1 MNAAINLSE
10 EAMNATTMKIFFAAV
25 ALVTAGCAT
34 ETTSYGPLSEPQY
47 AEHQAP
53 AVPYPIPAADPKGT
67 AYVMSF
73 GVEHMPA
80 PTGTQGFYLHLRIAA
95 ENRAD
100 AAVWTVDT
108 RDQVVSLGPAPE
120 HATYADSSAGGSI
133 LTLNQGQHGTL
144 DVFFPLPPQ
153 GNPGK
158 ATLSWQVRRGNEP
171 VTGTT
176 PFELVPNQPPEY
188 VDYQPVGVAVEWWP
202 DWWWGVGFYPW
213 LWGPGWGWGYY
224 PYWGRG
230 HFHGGWGHPHPAGA
244 WRGSAS
250 PSRSFGGGFRGG
262 GRGGHR

>member
-1 MNAAINLSE
+1 
-10 EAMNATTMKIFFAAV
+10 MNATMMKTFFAAV
-25 ALVTAGCAT
+25 ALATAGCAT
-34 ETTSYGPLSEPQY
+34 ETTAYGPASEPQY

-73 GVEHMPA
+73 GAEHMPTPSGA
-80 PTGTQGFYLHLRIAA
+80 QGLYLHLRIAA

-100 AAVWTVDT
+100 AAVWTIDT
-108 RDQVVSLGPAPE
+108 RDQVVSLGAAPVQ
-120 HATYADSSAGGSI
+120 ATYAESSAGGSV
-133 LTLNQGQHGTL
+133 LTLTQGQHGTL
-144 DVFFPLPPQ
+144 DVFYPLAAQ
-153 GNPGK
+153 ANPGK
-158 ATLSWQVRRGNEP
+158 ATLSWQVRRGGEP
-171 VTGTT
+171 ITGTT

-202 DWWWGVGFYPW
+202 AWWWGVGFYPW

-230 HFHGGWGHPHPAGA
+230 HFHGGWGHPHPGTGA
-244 WRGSAS
+244 WHGA
-250 PSRSFGGGFRGG
+250 PAPARSFGGGFRGG

>member
-1 MNAAINLSE
+1 
-10 EAMNATTMKIFFAAV
+10 
-25 ALVTAGCAT
+25 
-34 ETTSYGPLSEPQY
+34 
-47 AEHQAP
+47 
-53 AVPYPIPAADPKGT
+53 VPYPIPAADPKGT